1 MDIQIR
7 RGVDR
12 GSADHGWLDTHHTF
26 SFGDYH
32 DPRHMG
38 FRSLRVINEDRITKG
53 AGFPTHGHRDME
65 ILTYV
70 LEGGIAHK
78 DSMGTG
84 STIVP
89 GDVQLMSAGTGVTHS
104 EMNASKE
111 QGAHFYQIWI
121 MPDRPGHAPRYQ
133 QKQFPVDERR
143 GVLRVVASPDGR
155 DGSLMIHQDAVLA
168 SAVLA
173 PGQTVTHAVRDKRNA
188 WVQVARGS
196 IEVGGTTLV
205 AGDGLAATGGPG
217 ELAIAAVADAEILV
231 FDLA

>member
-1 MDIQIR
+1 MKIQVR
-7 RGVDR
+7 KGTERG
-12 GSADHGWLDTHHTF
+12 AANHGWLDTHHTF
-26 SFGDYH
+26 SFADYH
-32 DPRHMG
+32 DPKHMG

-70 LEGGIAHK
+70 LEGGIAHE

-104 EMNASKE
+104 EMNASKTD
-111 QGAHFYQIWI
+111 GAHFYQIWI
-121 MPDRPGHAPRYQ
+121 MPDRAGHAPRYQ
-133 QKQFPVDERR
+133 QKQFPLAERA
-143 GVLRVVASPDGR
+143 GKLRVVASPDGR
-155 DGSLMIHQDAVLA
+155 DGSVTIHQDAIVA

-173 PGQTVTHAVRDKRNA
+173 AGQSVTHTVGEARNA
-188 WVQVARGS
+188 WLQIARGKVLVNG
-196 IEVGGTTLV
+196 ETLV
-205 AGDGLAATGGPG
+205 AGDGLAATGAG
-217 ELAIAAVADAEILV
+217 ELAIAAVDAAEILV

>member
-1 MDIQIR
+1 MNIQVR
-7 RGVDR
+7 KATER

-26 SFGDYH
+26 SFGDYY
-32 DPRHMG
+32 DPKHMG
-38 FRSLRVINEDRITKG
+38 FRALRVINEDKITAG

-104 EMNASKE
+104 EMNASKKE
-111 QGAHFYQIWI
+111 GAHFYQIWI
-121 MPDRPGHAPRYQ
+121 TPDRAGHAPRYE
-133 QKQFPVDERR
+133 QKQFPVAERA

-155 DGSLMIHQDAVLA
+155 EGSLTIHQDATLA

-173 PGQTVTHAVRDKRNA
+173 PGQAVTHVIRDKRNA
-188 WVQVARGS
+188 WIQVARGK
-196 IEVGGTTLV
+196 IQVGGQTLA
-205 AGDGLAATGGPG
+205 AGDGLAASGAG
-217 ELAIAAVADAEILV
+217 ELALEAVDAAEILV

>member
-1 MDIQIR
+1 MNTQIR
-7 RGVDR
+7 KGTER

-26 SFGDYH
+26 SFADYH
-32 DPRHMG
+32 DPKHMG
-38 FRSLRVINEDRITKG
+38 FRALRVINEDKITKG

-65 ILTYV
+65 IITYV

-104 EMNASKE
+104 EMNASKTA
-111 QGAHFYQIWI
+111 GAHFYQIWI
-121 MPDRPGHAPRYQ
+121 MPDRSGHKPSYQ
-133 QKQFPVDERR
+133 QKQFPVAERANK
-143 GVLRVVASPDGR
+143 LRVVASPDGR
-155 DGSLMIHQDAVLA
+155 DGSLTIHQDAVLA

-173 PGQTVTHAVRDKRNA
+173 PAASVTHAIAEKRNA
-188 WVQVARGS
+188 WVQVARGVVE
-196 IEVGGTTLV
+196 INGQRLV
-205 AGDGLAATGGPG
+205 AGDGLAATGAG
-217 ELAIAAVADAEILV
+217 ELNVTAVDAAEVLV

>member
-1 MDIQIR
+1 MNIQVS
-7 RGVDR
+7 RGKDR
-12 GSADHGWLDTHHTF
+12 GAANHGWLDTHHTF
-26 SFGDYH
+26 SFADYH
-32 DPRHMG
+32 DPKHMG

-70 LEGGIAHK
+70 LEGAIAHK

-89 GDVQLMSAGTGVTHS
+89 GDVQVMSAGTGVTHS
-104 EMNASKE
+104 EMNGSKTE
-111 QGAHFYQIWI
+111 GAHFYQIWI
-121 MPDRPGHAPRYQ
+121 MPDRAGHKPRYE
-133 QKQFPVDERR
+133 QKAFPVAERR

-155 DGSLMIHQDAVLA
+155 DGSLSIHQDAVLA

-173 PGQTVTHAVRDKRNA
+173 PGQSVTHAVRSNRNA
-188 WVQVARGS
+188 WLQVARGKLT
-196 IEVGGTTLV
+196 VGDQTLA
-205 AGDGLAATGGPG
+205 AGDGLAATGEG
-217 ELAIAAVADAEILV
+217 ELAITAVEDAEILL

>member
-1 MDIQIR
+1 
-7 RGVDR
+7 
-12 GSADHGWLDTHHTF
+12 
-26 SFGDYH
+26 
-32 DPRHMG
+32 
-38 FRSLRVINEDRITKG
+38 VINEDKITAG

-104 EMNASKE
+104 EMNASKTAA
-111 QGAHFYQIWI
+111 AHFYQIWI
-121 MPDRPGHAPRYQ
+121 MPDRAGHKPRYE

-143 GVLRVVASPDGR
+143 GKLRVVASPDGR
-155 DGSLMIHQDAVLA
+155 DGSLTIHQDAVLA

-173 PGQTVTHAVRDKRNA
+173 AGQSVTHAIGDVRNA
-188 WVQVARGS
+188 WVQVARGKVE
-196 IEVGGTTLV
+196 IAGQTLV
-205 AGDGLAATGGPG
+205 AGDGLAATGAG
-217 ELAIAAVADAEILV
+217 ELAIVAIDDAELLV